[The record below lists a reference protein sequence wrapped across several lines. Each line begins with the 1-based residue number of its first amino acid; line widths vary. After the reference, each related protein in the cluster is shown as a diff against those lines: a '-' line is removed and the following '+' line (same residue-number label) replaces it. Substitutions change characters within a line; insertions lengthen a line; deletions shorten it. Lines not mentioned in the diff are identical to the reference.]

1 MFDLLMTTHFQIPV
15 HISTVAIGKIF
26 VLGEVMHKEFQKDS
40 VHVNIFKNSV
50 PIKRIQGCFIPLHLF
65 KSFQAVRRIYKYLCY
80 LMDWS
85 LDLSKT
91 LLCDPA
97 IFGSA
102 PKLI

>member
-65 KSFQAVRRIYKYLCY
+65 KSFQA
-80 LMDWS
+80 D
-85 LDLSKT
+85 
-91 LLCDPA
+91 
-97 IFGSA
+97 IFGSN
-102 PKLI
+102 LISSVSALDFQTVQA